1 MKLSCAGNLSWWS
14 DGKGRG
20 LRACNTPVKGPWS
33 ELCGTSSTGKCL
45 TFWRGAQSPLPE
57 CLSVWVPWEGMSTC
71 GEASPH
77 AVNIESWQHADGVD
91 CHDLHRVQGWQPYV
105 AWDRWFENP
114 FPQDQ
119 DMHTHDISV
128 GGDPFF
134 STSCRRGRCM
144 ADAAEMVVASD
155 PLADA
160 RQPEMEET
168 PHCQTQCG
176 EQFDTH
182 ESKQT
187 WVSST
192 AIGSMTDGPLDGGD
206 AIRPTGALPLR
217 SSEQLGSPRLAISG
231 TLAGTEEHHT
241 RTIVANQATQQQL
254 LGGGKRARE
263 DQVWEDE
270 PDQQQYTSPGRL
282 QNRLQV
288 LQQRAKE
295 AIDSLPIECRE
306 DVQFGMHETRVWGLE
321 ALKHVLKMR
330 LALQSNLYLCRPV
343 ETEPAIPPSVELL
356 AANLT
361 LNIHNKGNRC
371 FANAVLRMWC
381 WIGAHH
387 PDPAAFWGPS
397 TKLCMQ
403 ILQQD
408 EIPDIFW
415 ASELQPAIA
424 RLENPQNQ
432 HDASEFLVH
441 LWELWG
447 QTGLQGN
454 WHAHFGGRWHEYDT
468 IPLYIRMPVEMGD
481 EVHFEQLLAEWA
493 NEGNGQCLGADVEH
507 IVFHVGRYHLCP
519 QKKSW
524 IKHHHLLHTP
534 STFRCP
540 QRTQAGH
547 TGQSMFVLRGIIG
560 HQGPQLISGHYVT
573 MLVEGEAVWIADD
586 GRCPE
591 AKKEVPI
598 DIKRDTVMIW
608 ASRAEQSSFGPP
620 L

>member
-1 MKLSCAGNLSWWS
+1 MKLSCAGNLSWTS
-14 DGKGRG
+14 VGKERG
-20 LRACNTPVKGPWS
+20 FWACNTPVMGSWS
-33 ELCGTSSTGKCL
+33 QLLGTSSTGKCL
-45 TFWRGAQSPLPE
+45 TFWRDEQSPLQE

-71 GEASPH
+71 GGASPH
-77 AVNIESWQHADGVD
+77 AVNFESWQHAAGVV
-91 CHDLHRVQGWQPYV
+91 CHDLDRFQGRQPYV
-105 AWDRWFENP
+105 AWERWFDNP
-114 FPQDQ
+114 FPHDQ

-128 GGDPFF
+128 GGEPSF
-134 STSCRRGRCM
+134 STFCRPGRCM
-144 ADAAEMVVASD
+144 AAADEMDDASN
-155 PLADA
+155 PLAGA
-160 RQPEMEET
+160 HQPGTEE
-168 PHCQTQCG
+168 PKCKETQYE
-176 EQFDTH
+176 EQIDTH
-182 ESKQT
+182 ESKHT
-187 WVSST
+187 WASS
-192 AIGSMTDGPLDGGD
+192 AAQRSMTEGPCDDEG
-206 AIRPTGALPLR
+206 AIRLTGAPPLR
-217 SSEQLGSPRLAISG
+217 RSEQLGSPRLATSG
-231 TLAGTEEHHT
+231 TLEGTDEHHT
-241 RTIVANQATQQQL
+241 RPTEVLRTTQQQL

-263 DQVWEDE
+263 DQVWEDG
-270 PDQQQYTSPGRL
+270 PDQQYTSPGRL
-282 QNRLQV
+282 QNRLQL

-295 AIDSLPIECRE
+295 AIDGLPVECRD

-371 FANAVLRMWC
+371 YANAVLRMWC
-381 WIGAHH
+381 WMGAHH

-408 EIPDIFW
+408 EIPDLFW

-424 RLENPQNQ
+424 RLENPQSQ

-468 IPLYIRMPVEMGD
+468 IPLYIRMPVEMGE
-481 EVHFEQLLAEWA
+481 EVQFEQLLAEWA

-519 QKKSW
+519 QKSPGSN
-524 IKHHHLLHTP
+524 ITTSCTRLPL
-534 STFRCP
+534 SD
-540 QRTQAGH
+540 A
-547 TGQSMFVLRGIIG
+547 L
-560 HQGPQLISGHYVT
+560 SGHKPAT
-573 MLVEGEAVWIADD
+573 
-586 GRCPE
+586 
-591 AKKEVPI
+591 
-598 DIKRDTVMIW
+598 RDNPLL
-608 ASRAEQSSFGPP
+608 SFGASLGIKALSSLVGTMSPCWWKGR
-620 L
+620 LCG

>member
-1 MKLSCAGNLSWWS
+1 
-14 DGKGRG
+14 
-20 LRACNTPVKGPWS
+20 
-33 ELCGTSSTGKCL
+33 
-45 TFWRGAQSPLPE
+45 
-57 CLSVWVPWEGMSTC
+57 
-71 GEASPH
+71 
-77 AVNIESWQHADGVD
+77 
-91 CHDLHRVQGWQPYV
+91 
-105 AWDRWFENP
+105 
-114 FPQDQ
+114 
-119 DMHTHDISV
+119 
-128 GGDPFF
+128 
-134 STSCRRGRCM
+134 M
-144 ADAAEMVVASD
+144 A
-155 PLADA
+155 
-160 RQPEMEET
+160 
-168 PHCQTQCG
+168 
-176 EQFDTH
+176 
-182 ESKQT
+182 
-187 WVSST
+187 
-192 AIGSMTDGPLDGGD
+192 I
-206 AIRPTGALPLR
+206 
-217 SSEQLGSPRLAISG
+217 
-231 TLAGTEEHHT
+231 
-241 RTIVANQATQQQL
+241 QATQQQL
-254 LGGGKRARE
+254 LGGGKRARD

-295 AIDSLPIECRE
+295 AIDGLPVECRD

-387 PDPAAFWGPS
+387 SDPAAFWGPS

-408 EIPDIFW
+408 EI
-415 ASELQPAIA
+415 SELQPAIA

-432 HDASEFLVH
+432 HDASKFLVH
-441 LWELWG
+441 LWEMWG

-591 AKKEVPI
+591 AKKEVPT

-608 ASRAEQSSFGPP
+608 ASRAEQSTSPNGQRTPRNG
-620 L
+620 